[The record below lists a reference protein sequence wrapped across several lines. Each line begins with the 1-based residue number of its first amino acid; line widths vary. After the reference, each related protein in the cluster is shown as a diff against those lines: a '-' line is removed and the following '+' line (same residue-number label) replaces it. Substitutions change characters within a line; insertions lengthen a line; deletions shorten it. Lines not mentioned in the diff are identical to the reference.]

1 MNTIEIPTGTKTLI
15 FSKLYY
21 GVLTK
26 NLAKLDI
33 DRYFAVI
40 LFLNANEKSCQQTIC
55 NNLMMDKA
63 AMVKVLDYLTKAGYI
78 HRITNPNDRREHFIE
93 LTEKGI
99 KKSKEIIKSVN
110 EIEQKAFSGVSK
122 KDAVIFNKVLHSL
135 SNNIK
140 ELPSTNLFFNYKN
153 TKNKPIKKTNNK

>member
-1 MNTIEIPTGTKTLI
+1 MSVIEIPTGTKTLI

-26 NLAKLDI
+26 SLSKLDI

-40 LFLNANEKSCQQTIC
+40 LFLNSNKKCCQQNIC

-78 HRITNPNDRREHFIE
+78 HRITNPLDRREHFIE
-93 LTEKGI
+93 LTIKGI
-99 KKSKEIIKSVN
+99 KKSKEILKSVH
-110 EIEQKAFSGVSK
+110 EIEQKAFLGVTK
-122 KDAVIFNKVLHSL
+122 KETLIFNKVLHSL

-153 TKNKPIKKTNNK
+153 TKNKSTKKNSK